1 MKLIVLRHFKRDG
14 SPLFD
19 TSLTEEGLKD
29 AENIVEELRN
39 LRINDI
45 YCSPFLRTMQ
55 SIYPFAKKY
64 NKTINIDNAIHEG
77 TNDLLFNDTNI
88 DNHYSSH
95 NKKYN
100 LSEIINTNYR
110 NSLLISNI
118 YPQESNDR
126 IIDRVHTFINGLI
139 SNKNNK
145 NKTILIV
152 THQCIC
158 NAIKKYFDINVEI
171 NNNFPMG
178 TFEIINII

>member
-1 MKLIVLRHFKRDG
+1 MKLIVLRHFKRGG

-29 AENIVEELRN
+29 AENIVEELRK

-45 YCSPFLRTMQ
+45 YCSPFLRTVQ
-55 SIYPFAKKY
+55 SIYPFATKY

-88 DNHYSSH
+88 NNHYSFH

-100 LSEIINTNYR
+100 LSGIINTNYR
-110 NSLLISNI
+110 NSLLICNI
-118 YPQESNDR
+118 YPQEGNDR
-126 IIDRVHTFINGLI
+126 IIERVHTFINSLI

-145 NKTILIV
+145 GKTILIV

-158 NAIKKYFDINVEI
+158 NAIKKYFDNKVEI
-171 NNNFPMG
+171 NDNFPMG